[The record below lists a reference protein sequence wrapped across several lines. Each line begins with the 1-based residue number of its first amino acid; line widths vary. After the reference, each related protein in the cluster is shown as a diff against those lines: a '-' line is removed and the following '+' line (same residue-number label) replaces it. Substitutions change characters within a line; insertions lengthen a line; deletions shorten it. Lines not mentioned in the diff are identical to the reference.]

1 MLSSPLRILSR
12 NNSILGQRVKS
23 FGYKRMVYV
32 KQVTSAAELAQAQQI
47 RRQVFVEEQGIPAE
61 LEYDGADLSAIHV
74 LAYQGEEAVA
84 TGRLLPE
91 QDGAGI
97 LGRIAVVAGV
107 RGQGIG
113 GHVVRQLEQCAAAAG
128 VQRLTLHPHAY
139 LEKFYTD
146 LGYQTVAGGESTVG
160 PHHLILMEKWLKQ
173 KTQ

>member
-1 MLSSPLRILSR
+1 
-12 NNSILGQRVKS
+12 
-23 FGYKRMVYV
+23 MVYL
-32 KQVTSAAELAQAQQI
+32 KQITSAAELGQAQQI

-61 LEYDGADLSAIHV
+61 LEYDEADRTATHV
-74 LAYQGEEAVA
+74 LAYQAERAVA
-84 TGRLLPE
+84 TGRLLIE
-91 QDGAGI
+91 EDGLGI
-97 LGRIAVVAGV
+97 LGRIAVVARV

-113 GHVVRQLEQCAAAAG
+113 GQVVRQLEQCAAAAG